1 LESKKRPDEIAKVLE
16 ALTSFPRAKPDDR
29 VAKEIRPLLGSSEAL
44 VREKALEALAIW
56 STGASDA
63 VRFMTDNTAEVQRA
77 AFTWWH
83 AESGKASLT
92 WLFQQYGNP
101 LIVDFPEY
109 PLSSDLADEKSWGI
123 ENHLK
128 GGEEERERAAALL
141 VMYGTTTQASELFF
155 STDLPDRTA
164 ATDYVANR
172 ADFPVF
178 VGHVSPPKYA
188 LMGSRQLQI
197 QLDRRQTAEAQ
208 INGYPNWARA
218 WRRRLLLDTVGDRA
232 FSKGLKLYL
241 RRLPLTPAR

>member
-16 ALTSFPRAKPDDR
+16 ALTSFPRAKPDDK
-29 VAKEIRPLLGSSEAL
+29 VAKEIRPSLGSSEAL
-44 VREKALEALAIW
+44 VRERALEALAKW
-56 STGASDA
+56 STGVGDA
-63 VRFMTDNTAEVQRA
+63 VKFMSDNTPEVQRA

-83 AESGKASLT
+83 AESAKASLT

-101 LIVDFPEY
+101 LIADFPEY
-109 PLSSDLADEKSWGI
+109 PLPSDLADEKSWGI

-128 GGEEERERAAALL
+128 GGEEERGRAAALV
-141 VMYGTTTQASELFF
+141 VMYGATTPASELLF

-164 ATDYVANR
+164 GTDYVSDR
-172 ADFPVF
+172 ADFPAF

-197 QLDRRQTAEAQ
+197 QLHRRQTAEAE
-208 INGYPNWARA
+208 INRYPNRARA
-218 WRRRLLLDTVGDRA
+218 WRRGLLLDTVGDRD